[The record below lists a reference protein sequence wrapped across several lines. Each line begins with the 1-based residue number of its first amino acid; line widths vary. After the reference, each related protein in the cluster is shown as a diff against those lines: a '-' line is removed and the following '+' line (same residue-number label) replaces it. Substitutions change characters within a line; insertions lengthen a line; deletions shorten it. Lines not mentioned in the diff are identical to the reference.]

1 MLATNKRRSIPGLGP
16 GGGLATCAVLPVHM
30 GRVGQATA
38 QAAGDT
44 WDMWR
49 VVLTL
54 AVNCS
59 LNLQMQHVVSG
70 AELGHSLPELET
82 NLRKISQLQYVDMKL
97 VGMP

>member
-1 MLATNKRRSIPGLGP
+1 
-16 GGGLATCAVLPVHM
+16 
-30 GRVGQATA
+30 
-38 QAAGDT
+38 
-44 WDMWR
+44 MWR

-97 VGMP
+97 VGMPYKQGISVLYNYPLLKNL